1 LLLSNLFRVKEHID
15 VVLAAPFQVFTELS
29 EGLLWVVVGADKESS
44 EGGFLAEDHL
54 VDLV

>member
-1 LLLSNLFRVKEHID
+1 MLLSNLFRVKEHID